1 MQPRVIL
8 FDLDGTLTDSAPGI
22 IRCVEESLRP
32 FGVTVDPAVVTG
44 FIGPPLTW
52 SYPHYCG
59 LTPEETTRAV
69 ALFQERYARA
79 GKFENSVYAGIPET
93 LAALRGRG
101 YVLGVATSKPEV
113 FAKEIIGHF
122 ALDGNFDVIAG
133 SELDEGGTKADVIR
147 AALAALNATPEE
159 TAMVGDRRHDMIG
172 AREVG
177 ATGVGALWGFGDEQ
191 ELTESG
197 AAALAATP
205 ADLLRIFT

>member
-1 MQPRVIL
+1 MKPRVIL

-22 IRCVEESLRP
+22 VRCVEESLKP
-32 FGVTVDPAVVTG
+32 FGLTVDPAVVTG

-59 LTPEETTRAV
+59 LSAEDTMRAV
-69 ALFQERYARA
+69 ALFQARYAEV
-79 GKFENSVYAGIPET
+79 GKFENSVYEGIPET
-93 LAALRGRG
+93 LAALRARG

-122 ALDGNFDVIAG
+122 ALGGYFDVIAG
-133 SELDEGGTKADVIR
+133 GLLSEGGTKADVIR
-147 AALAALNATPEE
+147 AALATLGAEPEE

-177 ATGVGALWGFGDEQ
+177 TTGVGALWGFGDER

-197 AAALAATP
+197 AVALAATP
-205 ADLLRIFT
+205 TDLLRIFE

>member
-122 ALDGNFDVIAG
+122 ALDGYFDVIAG

-205 ADLLRIFT
+205 ADLLRIFA